1 MISINVPNNLGR
13 KAFTFLL
20 YRRLI
25 PAIACVCIAIIA
37 AIMGN
42 VLVRGIV
49 DLLSAAGPVSRPVQ
63 LAVASFVSNG
73 IFALIAVGI
82 VIFMIAFVKS
92 SLEYRNLS
100 FTLEELNLKI
110 KRGILSTT
118 ETSTPYRQ
126 IQGVEIERSVNYK
139 MMGLSRLVLNTTK
152 ETEGSTNHET
162 DRIILEPIDAILA
175 EEVREVLERKIGV
188 QIIERARDDAPE
200 SGETPAAHL

>member
-1 MISINVPNNLGR
+1 MISINVPTNLGR

-20 YRRLI
+20 YRRMI
-25 PAIACVCIAIIA
+25 PAIACVCIAIVG
-37 AIMGN
+37 AIIGN
-42 VLVRGIV
+42 PLVRGII
-49 DLLSAAGPVSRPVQ
+49 DLLSVAGPVSRSTQ
-63 LAVASFVSNG
+63 LTIASFVSNG
-73 IFALIAVGI
+73 IFALIAIGI

-139 MMGLSRLVLNTTK
+139 MVGLSRLVLNTTK

-188 QIIERARDDAPE
+188 QIIERVQDSE
-200 SGETPAAHL
+200 LEGGVTPATHL